1 MPPHQQPVGV
11 DTKRRTGHQRYQV
24 FSALD
29 LQQTGVRGQHSSD
42 IVYLIR
48 QCIAQHMDVKY
59 VALCKLVNVENSLEL
74 AMPLWADNTA

>member
-1 MPPHQQPVGV
+1 MSPYQQPMGI

-48 QCIAQHMDVKY
+48 QCIAQHMDVKR
-59 VALCKLVNVENSLEL
+59 VAHCKLVDV
-74 AMPLWADNTA
+74 